1 MAKKLPAA
9 EFLSEFCKK
18 SLAALWT
25 VNPSF
30 CKELE
35 GSNPSPP
42 TKEEFKG
49 HNIMTYKECRDILFD
64 CHEQESFTKE
74 WCETTII
81 QSGIN
86 SGKGIPDRT
95 WKALFNNHLLKD
107 NGDGTFS
114 FIEVISKP
122 SKNKIGE
129 RQSHGFKFEAF
140 VKEKFNILPCPEGHY
155 TYKWDGILNGYP
167 VSIKTEKNGSDI
179 EMASF
184 TRNAVN
190 IDSFYLIVGFW
201 EGSKDNIVAIETLF
215 IDGTEWHQLFDENI
229 VQECQNF
236 LQKISNDASDDAH
249 WREGCNELK
258 NKWSIATPNLI
269 RPRFKRDHKTQKRM
283 QCAINY
289 SDFYNYFIPKYRKEI

>member
-1 MAKKLPAA
+1 MAKKLSAA

-42 TKEEFKG
+42 TKEELKG

-114 FIEVISKP
+114 FI
-122 SKNKIGE
+122 
-129 RQSHGFKFEAF
+129 
-140 VKEKFNILPCPEGHY
+140 
-155 TYKWDGILNGYP
+155 
-167 VSIKTEKNGSDI
+167 
-179 EMASF
+179 
-184 TRNAVN
+184 
-190 IDSFYLIVGFW
+190 
-201 EGSKDNIVAIETLF
+201 
-215 IDGTEWHQLFDENI
+215 
-229 VQECQNF
+229 
-236 LQKISNDASDDAH
+236 
-249 WREGCNELK
+249 
-258 NKWSIATPNLI
+258 
-269 RPRFKRDHKTQKRM
+269 
-283 QCAINY
+283 
-289 SDFYNYFIPKYRKEI
+289 